1 MDKKITPSL
10 DNLELMYKNLTYWD
24 NYTGSVLMFILV
36 TITEILFLLY
46 FQVMAQAQLIRND
59 WANQRCNPK
68 IIPFAGFINSPNDI
82 INYTQENF
90 EYCSQSILT
99 DISQTAT
106 EPLQFIVSTFSS
118 MTAAM
123 EEDIQMIRA
132 MFDKLRTMF
141 QTIFQEIMGRL
152 MNIMIPIQQIIISF
166 KDLVAKIEGTMTSA
180 LFLVLGAYY
189 SLQSLC
195 NDMAHIVVNIL
206 IGMTVTIAILWMLP
220 FTWVAAA
227 ALTVPYIIITVIMAV
242 FLAFMVDV
250 LNLNANLTLP
260 KLKCFDKNTL
270 LMLNDGTSKKIIDI
284 TPGDILM
291 NNNEVTS
298 IIKVETKDS
307 TIFNLNNILVSDTHI
322 VKYREKWIPT
332 AEHPE
337 AVLVDSYNEPY
348 LYCLN
353 TSNKIIE
360 INNTIFTDWDEIYG
374 ENLTILKKNNIIPI
388 NDLKDIHTYLDSGI
402 SAFTKINLKNKEC
415 KNIKDI
421 EIGDILENGGRVYGI
436 VEINGKNI
444 HKQYIYDLGETQS
457 IKGGPNLMLINKNIN
472 INKNTIICFDRKVLR
487 KEEQE
492 NKLYH
497 LLTDK
502 KYFYINNIKIYDY
515 NASVDFFLD
524 KLN

>member
-1 MDKKITPSL
+1 MDKKPTLSL
-10 DNLELMYKNLTYWD
+10 DNLEFMYKNLTYWD

-46 FQVMAQAQLIRND
+46 FQVMTQAQLIRND
-59 WANQRCNPK
+59 WTNQRCKPQ
-68 IIPFAGFINSPNDI
+68 ILPFAGFINSPNDI

-99 DISQTAT
+99 NISETAL
-106 EPLQFIVSTFSS
+106 EPLHFIVSTFSS
-118 MTAAM
+118 MTATM

-132 MFDKLRTMF
+132 MFDKVRGMF

-152 MNIMIPIQQIIISF
+152 MNIMIPLQQIIITF
-166 KDLVAKIEGTMTSA
+166 KDLIAKIEGTMTSA

-227 ALTVPYIIITVIMAV
+227 ALTVPYIIITVIMAI

-250 LNLNANLTLP
+250 LKLNADMTLP

-270 LMLNDGTSKKIIDI
+270 LILDDGTAKKIIDI
-284 TPGDILM
+284 IPGDVLI

-298 IIKVETKDS
+298 IIKVETKGS
-307 TIFNLNNILVSDTHI
+307 KIYKLNNILVSDTHI
-322 VKYREKWIPT
+322 VQYREKWIKT
-332 AEHPE
+332 DEHPD
-337 AVLVDSYNEPY
+337 AILVESYNEPY

-360 INNTIFTDWDEIYG
+360 INNTIFTDWDEVYG
-374 ENLTILKKNNIIPI
+374 EKLTILKNNNIIII
-388 NDLKDIHTYLDSGI
+388 NDLKDIHTYFDSGV
-402 SAFTKINLKNKEC
+402 SASTKIPMLNKEC
-415 KNIKDI
+415 KNMKDI
-421 EIGDILENGGRVYGI
+421 EIGDILENGEKVYGI

-444 HKQYIYDLGETQS
+444 HKQYIYDLGKTQT
-457 IKGGPNLMLINKNIN
+457 IKGGNNLLIKNMNNKNCTMYFN
-472 INKNTIICFDRKVLR
+472 RKILR
-487 KEEQE
+487 KEEE
-492 NKLYH
+492 EDKLYH

-515 NASVDFFLD
+515 NANIDLFLD
-524 KLN
+524 KL

>member
-1 MDKKITPSL
+1 MDKKTTPSL
-10 DNLELMYKNLTYWD
+10 DNLEFMYKNLTYWD

-36 TITEILFLLY
+36 TITEILILLY

-59 WANQRCNPK
+59 WTNQRCKPQ
-68 IIPFAGFINSPNDI
+68 ILPFAGFINSPNDI

-99 DISQTAT
+99 NISETAL
-106 EPLQFIVSTFSS
+106 EPLHFIVSTFSS
-118 MTAAM
+118 MTATM

-132 MFDKLRTMF
+132 MFDKVRGMF

-152 MNIMIPIQQIIISF
+152 MNIMIPLQQIIITF
-166 KDLVAKIEGTMTSA
+166 KDLIAKIEGTMTSA

-227 ALTVPYIIITVIMAV
+227 ALTVPYIIITVIMAI

-250 LNLNANLTLP
+250 LKLNADMTLP

-270 LMLNDGTSKKIIDI
+270 LILNDGTEKKIIDI
-284 TPGDILM
+284 IPGDVLI

-298 IIKVETKDS
+298 IIKVETKGS
-307 TIFNLNNILVSDTHI
+307 KIYKLNNILVSDTHI
-322 VKYREKWIPT
+322 VQYREKWIKT
-332 AEHPE
+332 DEHPDAILIE
-337 AVLVDSYNEPY
+337 SYNEPY

-360 INNTIFTDWDEIYG
+360 INN
-374 ENLTILKKNNIIPI
+374 
-388 NDLKDIHTYLDSGI
+388 S
-402 SAFTKINLKNKEC
+402 
-415 KNIKDI
+415 
-421 EIGDILENGGRVYGI
+421 
-436 VEINGKNI
+436 
-444 HKQYIYDLGETQS
+444 
-457 IKGGPNLMLINKNIN
+457 
-472 INKNTIICFDRKVLR
+472 
-487 KEEQE
+487 
-492 NKLYH
+492 
-497 LLTDK
+497 
-502 KYFYINNIKIYDY
+502 
-515 NASVDFFLD
+515 
-524 KLN
+524 